1 MAWVTG
7 SATDYDDLMDKL
19 KTFLTTNAALVAA
32 GQNWTVLKDEEPAS
46 DRYVYFKGPGLANT
60 DEIHVNLR
68 RFYSAVGGVYNW
80 EFQGA
85 TSYDGGLSY
94 DNQPGSN
101 ETCFFCLSNGTMTYW
116 FFANGRRF
124 IVIAKIGTVF
134 VSAYAGFILPYALP
148 SEYPYPLFI
157 GATSYLE
164 SRSYSESDYYTSA
177 FWKMGYGYRNTVE
190 GRVDSAV
197 QLRLVSGLWLPF
209 KQNYVA
215 TYDLNAGMI
224 WPYRSNNFSSNTDLG
239 IGNLTKNTD
248 GSYSILPVVLYSSTY
263 DTKDVFG
270 ELDGVYHTSGIDLN
284 SEDTL
289 TIGGDTYLV
298 FQNVEDVG
306 RNDFAAILRE

>member
-32 GQNWTVLKDEEPAS
+32 NQNWIVMKDEIIT
-46 DRYVYFKGPGLANT
+46 DRYLYLRGPGLANN
-60 DEIHVNLR
+60 DQIHVNIR
-68 RFYSAVGGVYNW
+68 RFYSAAGGAYNW
-80 EFQGA
+80 EFRGA

-94 DNQPGSN
+94 ENQPGSN
-101 ETCFFCLSNGTMTYW
+101 ETCFFCLSNGTITYW

-164 SRSYSESDYYTSA
+164 SRLYSESDYYTSA
-177 FWKMGYGYRNTVE
+177 FWKMGYGYANSVE
-190 GRVDSAV
+190 QRVDSGV
-197 QLRLVSGLWLPF
+197 QLRLISGLWLPF
-209 KQNYVA
+209 KQNNA
-215 TYDLNAGMI
+215 GTYNLNAGNI
-224 WPYRSNNFSSNTDLG
+224 WPYYSAEYYGNTDLG
-239 IGNLTKNTD
+239 LGNLTKNAD
-248 GSYSILPVVLYSSTY
+248 GSYSILPVILYSSTY
-263 DTKDVFG
+263 GTKDVFG
-270 ELDGVYHTSGIDLN
+270 ELDGVYHVPGIDLN

-289 TIGGDTYLV
+289 TIGGDVYLA